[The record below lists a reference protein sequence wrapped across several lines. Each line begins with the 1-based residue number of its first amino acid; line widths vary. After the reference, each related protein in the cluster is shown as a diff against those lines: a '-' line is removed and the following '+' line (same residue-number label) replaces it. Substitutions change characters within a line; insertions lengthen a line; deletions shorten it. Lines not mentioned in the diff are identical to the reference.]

1 MADEIPED
9 FQAAPGKDPY
19 DDGVELDQTPEV
31 DE

>member
-9 FQAAPGKDPY
+9 FQAAPGKDPSA
-19 DDGVELDQTPEV
+19 DGVERDQTPEV